1 LVGGEVDETMC
12 GFAAGGGW
20 MSSAS
25 LPKYLDIARTIES
38 QVAGR
43 DGAKVPSSREIASAH
58 GVSVVTA
65 SRAIQVLR
73 DKGLIR
79 TVERSGSFVAPA
91 TPAGSGQ
98 RFALVQRSTPGPW
111 LHASLEFT
119 QAGFAAIRRQEGI
132 EIDLDRFH
140 FGEATRPAEFRRQA
154 RLAAEDGVA
163 GVIFMPSRHADE
175 AARVDEAFLRAC
187 REVGLAVVLIER
199 NLRGLDRPL
208 DYDLVAADDV
218 DGGLRCTRHLFEQ
231 GRRRIAFLTGSPTS
245 SHEGRLAGY
254 LAALHH
260 AALGSPPCV
269 LTQASG
275 LATKESYAELADQ
288 ILAQAVDGV
297 VCYQDYTALGLILE
311 LLNRGVQVPGDVAIT
326 GFDNLPIGK
335 AYSIGVTTY
344 AFSAESV
351 AHQAARLIRAR
362 IAGDMGPP
370 VKVLIPGDLIIRES
384 SQNGGDSCAISTKVP
399 ATAGV
404 VKG

>member
-1 LVGGEVDETMC
+1 
-12 GFAAGGGW
+12 

-25 LPKYLDIARTIES
+25 LPKYLDIARTIEL

-43 DGAKVPSSREIASAH
+43 EGAKVPSSREIASAH

-91 TPAGSGQ
+91 APAASSEHY
-98 RFALVQRSTPGPW
+98 ALVQRSTPGPW
-111 LHASLEFT
+111 LQASKAFT
-119 QAGFAAIRRQEGI
+119 QAGFAAVRRQEGI
-132 EIDLDRFH
+132 EVELDRFH
-140 FGEATRPAEFRRQA
+140 FDEATRPADYRRQA
-154 RLAAEDGVA
+154 RRAAEDGVS
-163 GVIFMPSRHADE
+163 GVIFMPSRYADL
-175 AARVDEAFLRAC
+175 AARQDETFLRAC
-187 REVGLAVVLIER
+187 REVGLTVVLIER

-208 DYDLVAADDV
+208 EYDLVAADDL
-218 DGGLRCTRHLFEQ
+218 DGGLRCTRHLLEH

-254 LAALHH
+254 LAALYH
-260 AALGSPPCV
+260 AGDGSRPRV
-269 LTQASG
+269 LHQTSG
-275 LATKESYAELADQ
+275 LATKESYGELADQ
-288 ILAQAVDGV
+288 ILGQAVDGV

-311 LLNRGVQVPGDVAIT
+311 LLNRGVRVPTDVAIT

-351 AHQAARLIRAR
+351 ARQAIRLIRAR
-362 IAGDMGPP
+362 IAGDASPP

-384 SQNGGDSCAISTKVP
+384 SRSAASP
-399 ATAGV
+399 AE
-404 VKG
+404 